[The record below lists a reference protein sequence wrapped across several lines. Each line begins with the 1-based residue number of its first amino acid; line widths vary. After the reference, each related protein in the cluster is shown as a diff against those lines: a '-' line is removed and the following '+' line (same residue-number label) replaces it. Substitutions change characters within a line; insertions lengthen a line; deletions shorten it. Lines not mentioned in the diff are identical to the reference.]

1 VCLDKAICTGMLAVR
16 SASGGLIG
24 GGGARMMSRRSAV
37 GGMGG
42 AAVTVGLGGAGPALA
57 GGYQVRRLVD
67 HPIVTP
73 GMDVRMGRNIEGPS
87 VIAAPTWLPNRLGAY
102 YLYFA
107 DHKGDYIRLAY
118 ADRLEGPWTIHA
130 PGSLQFSQ
138 SGLPAKLVGTA
149 EAVARINEITAAR
162 DARDYVGIPSAME
175 DASLPH
181 VASPDVHVDEA
192 GKRIVMYYHGL
203 AEFGVQ
209 RTRVAVSQDG
219 VNFEAL
225 KGPTLGPAYMRLFR
239 YGGWTYAMAMPG
251 QFLRAKDPLTPFEKG
266 PTLFA
271 SDQRHSAVLVRGDTL
286 HIFWTRVGDAP
297 ERIYASTLDLRGD
310 WMAWKVGDP
319 VEVLRAERSRRS
331 AINRDVNQIRDPAI
345 FEEKGRTYLLYAVK
359 GEHGLGIAEL
369 TVPADGGR

>member
-1 VCLDKAICTGMLAVR
+1 
-16 SASGGLIG
+16 
-24 GGGARMMSRRSAV
+24 MSRRSA
-37 GGMGG
+37 M
-42 AAVTVGLGGAGPALA
+42 VGLGLAATAGPALA
-57 GGYQVRRLVD
+57 GVDGGYGVRRLVD
-67 HPIVTP
+67 HPIISP
-73 GMDVRMGRNIEGPS
+73 GMDARMGANIEGPS
-87 VIAAPTWLPNRLGAY
+87 LIAAPKWLPNRLGAY

-118 ADRLEGPWTIHA
+118 ADRLEGPWKIHA

-138 SGLPAKLVGTA
+138 SKLPPKLIGTPEA
-149 EAVARINEITAAR
+149 EARLKEIAAR
-162 DARDYVGIPSAME
+162 RNSQDYEGIPSPLE

-181 VASPDVHVDEA
+181 VASPDVHVDEQ

-209 RTRVAVSQDG
+209 RTRVAVSKDG

-225 KGPTLGPAYMRLFR
+225 DGPTLGPAYMRLFA

-251 QFLRAKDPLTPFEKG
+251 QFLRSKDGLGPFDKG
-266 PTLFA
+266 PALFEVN
-271 SDQRHSAVLVRGDTL
+271 QRHSAVLVRGDTL

-310 WMAWKVGDP
+310 WMGWKVSTP
-319 VEVLRAERSRRS
+319 IEVLRAQRSWEGADLPATASLRS
-331 AINRDVNQIRDPAI
+331 AINREVNQIRDPAI

-359 GEHGLGIAEL
+359 GEHGIGIAEL
-369 TVPADGGR
+369 TLPS